1 MSSVLDNNRKP
12 LSILFVSAQYLPHMG
27 GVEKYTACLSQE
39 LLRQGQRVT
48 IVCSC
53 PGDLDDFTEG
63 ALRIVRMPSRPL
75 MGGRYPLLRR
85 NALFRRLESS
95 LDSEQFDAVVVNT
108 RFYPLSIW
116 GVSFARRHGIVPLV
130 IEHGSAP
137 LTMGGAVTSW
147 GVRLVERFMTRRL
160 LRYKPAFAGVSRA
173 SAQWLARFG
182 IHTEDV
188 VYNCVDYEAIDACP
202 AAVLSAPEG
211 SIRLFFAGRLLEQK
225 GLLPLLAAVDA
236 LQKDYPVVLYVAGE
250 GPLREAVEN
259 AGKAVRYLGRL
270 PFEEVI
276 STIRATDIFCF
287 PSVHPEGFPTSVMEA
302 AACQACVV
310 STVRGGTAE
319 ILPDDSLAY
328 RLEEA
333 TPDSIERALRE
344 AITHPDEAREKGVRL
359 NAWVRR
365 QFLWQRS
372 AETLVRLCRRIQSE

>member
-1 MSSVLDNNRKP
+1 M
-12 LSILFVSAQYLPHMG
+12 
-27 GVEKYTACLSQE
+27 
-39 LLRQGQRVT
+39 
-48 IVCSC
+48 
-53 PGDLDDFTEG
+53 
-63 ALRIVRMPSRPL
+63 
-75 MGGRYPLLRR
+75 
-85 NALFRRLESS
+85 
-95 LDSEQFDAVVVNT
+95 
-108 RFYPLSIW
+108 
-116 GVSFARRHGIVPLV
+116 
-130 IEHGSAP
+130 
-137 LTMGGAVTSW
+137 
-147 GVRLVERFMTRRL
+147 
-160 LRYKPAFAGVSRA
+160 
-173 SAQWLARFG
+173 
-182 IHTEDV
+182 
-188 VYNCVDYEAIDACP
+188 
-202 AAVLSAPEG
+202 
-211 SIRLFFAGRLLEQK
+211 
-225 GLLPLLAAVDA
+225 
-236 LQKDYPVVLYVAGE
+236 
-250 GPLREAVEN
+250 EN